1 MSHLKHKQ
9 HLTAETDSTGF
20 GVAGSSELDQQPQQ
34 TAASLE
40 APAAHPLGV
49 GEGLKSGSRAGRL
62 RARRLPLPPPP
73 SPPPPP
79 PLPSPQP
86 PPLRRLPAH
95 AGAGDSGAACVRSTT
110 SCSASASS
118 PAAPPA
124 AAAWLPAAPRC
135 RPARRARPGGPAS
148 QAAGAEAGA
157 AAALPRRARRRR
169 RRPRPPSAAAP
180 AGRRAALRPG
190 HAAPGARPATRV
202 SPPRGRGGLT
212 LQAPLSKRASRRR
225 AGVAACSG
233 AEGSWL
239 GATAL
244 TPAKRKGGTRGGAP
258 GWRAARVRRRACGT
272 AGSARRPTAPGS
284 GGCCGCTPSRL
295 RAAPRRASGG
305 APRAATR
312 RACLRRPW
320 GQIGAGAHS
329 CGRTPA
335 AAASPG
341 RSSGRWSTA
350 PGCPARTAA
359 CARGSP
365 AGSRAPPA
373 VTSRTHAH
381 HHHRAAPDAIAAR
394 RVVPA
399 KALPAIES
407 CPRPSLFEQVLHC
420 RTHQS
425 HLPGPGF
432 KACHQGKTRG
442 QI

>member
-157 AAALPRRARRRR
+157 ARAGARAGG
-169 RRPRPPSAAAP
+169 PAEAGAP
-180 AGRRAALRPG
+180 AGTRAALRPG
-190 HAAPGARPATRV
+190 RAAPGARPATRV

-381 HHHRAAPDAIAAR
+381 HHHRAAPDAIAAG